1 MGGSETTLLV
11 LLVILFLGAFI
22 PSLIRPLRLPFVA
35 ILILIGAVFGPNGVS
50 LIQSNEVI
58 EFFGFLGFAFLMFM
72 AGLETDITSVQ
83 KNVKRVSI
91 MALLNGLLPFTGGV
105 IIALS
110 FGYHWQTALLLGAIF
125 ISSSVAM
132 VIPAVKESKHI
143 NKLSK
148 ELMISSVVIE
158 DGISLLMVAIIF
170 QVTAPIT
177 SLPLGL
183 YFFILVASIIALLY
197 GLPWLAK
204 RMRVGERLRVADKTE
219 SEIRFT
225 LVVLL
230 AVLVYFSA
238 LGVHPILAAFLVG
251 MFISQSIPQE
261 HHLYEKFH
269 VISYGL
275 FVPVFFFVA
284 GMQMNLKALVTIP
297 TGGVVVVTVV
307 TVLIVT
313 KVVSGYMGA
322 RFAKLTPDN
331 AWHFGVFSTAQLTT
345 TIAAAFT
352 AFSLGLLDELL
363 FTAVASLSV
372 ITTIIV
378 PLLFSTLFAE
388 KK

>member
-35 ILILIGAVFGPNGVS
+35 ILILLGAIFGPNGAA

-58 EFFGFLGFAFLMFM
+58 EFFGFLGFTFLMFM
-72 AGLETDITSVQ
+72 AGLDTDITSVQ
-83 KNVKRVSI
+83 KNIKRVSI
-91 MALLNGLLPFTGGV
+91 MALLNGLIPFLGGV
-105 IIALS
+105 GIAFA
-110 FGYHWQTALLLGAIF
+110 FGYPWPTALLLGGIF

-148 ELMISSVVIE
+148 ELMISSVVME
-158 DGISLLMVAIIF
+158 DGFSLLMVAVIF
-170 QVTAPIT
+170 QITAPIT
-177 SLPLGL
+177 ALPLGV
-183 YFFILVASIIALLY
+183 YFLVLFASIIALLY
-197 GLPWLAK
+197 GLPWLAR
-204 RMRVGERLRVADKTE
+204 RMRVGERLRTSDKTE

-251 MFISQSIPQE
+251 MFIAQSIPTE

-284 GMQMNLKALVTIP
+284 GMQMNLGSLMTIP
-297 TGGVVVVTVV
+297 KGGAVVISIV
-307 TVLIVT
+307 TVLVASKMI
-313 KVVSGYMGA
+313 SGYVGG
-322 RFAKLTPDN
+322 RLAKLTKDN
-331 AWHFGVFSTAQLTT
+331 AWHFAVFSTAQLTT

-372 ITTIIV
+372 ITTIVV
-378 PLLFSTLFAE
+378 PLLFSTLFVE